1 MKKEALINYLE
12 CGREIEFKYKGKMY
26 SITFS
31 PADMDDFISFCE
43 FYQEPTN
50 VKTIEDVLKISRDG
64 VTVLEMWESL
74 SEDDAWIF

>member
-74 SEDDAWIF
+74 SEDDAWIY